1 MIPKNNTMK
10 FDITNIIIR
19 HTRKSG
25 FNYEI
30 FGRVNNE
37 NVLAYTNDGEAYD
50 HLKYN
55 DDSEDYKQALLH
67 CETKLMEAY
76 IDGGN

>member
-1 MIPKNNTMK
+1 MK

-30 FGRVNNE
+30 IGVVNGQ
-37 NVLAYTNDGEAYD
+37 NVLAYTNDSEAFDY
-50 HLKYN
+50 LKYN

>member
-1 MIPKNNTMK
+1 
-10 FDITNIIIR
+10 
-19 HTRKSG
+19 
-25 FNYEI
+25 
-30 FGRVNNE
+30 VNNE

-76 IDGGN
+76 LDGGN